1 MGLLLFKKRKDS
13 VFDINLSYPNL
24 PKYYR
29 LLEVIGEGAFS
40 TVYKAKNLI
49 NGNNYAIK
57 IINKYNLNEKQL
69 NNISNEINI
78 MRTLKHQNVLK
89 LIEYFNFN
97 DYCYLVLEYCN
108 GGEIFN
114 KIIEYTYFS
123 EDLSRHV
130 FIQLLKAV
138 NHLHQN
144 NIVHRDIKPENLFF
158 NRVKFMS
165 RPLSEFKA
173 SLRSS
178 DDSSKIDEG
187 KFVKGVG
194 AGTIGMVK
202 LGDFGLAKKLLTISS
217 YNSSSNLKFMN
228 SMKTPCGTA
237 GYTAPEV
244 ISVTHDLDKENY
256 YSKAVDIW
264 SLGCLLY
271 TILCGFPPFYDDD
284 SNKLT
289 LKILN
294 GDYTFLSPWWDEISV
309 EAKDLISKML
319 VINPNNRIT
328 VDEIFNHPWIK
339 DSIFYNDYFNINSRF
354 ENTNQLPTVTPAAKV
369 EHIETVRRPV
379 EDERG
384 NEIDDE
390 ESLDSE
396 DPLSNQPSPYNQ
408 PASSQPIPIPIAN
421 NFSND
426 PLFSPR
432 ATAIKSVF
440 NNPAMSEFSSLNF
453 NKNVIFNM
461 EEEQKD
467 ILTNLNNLTI
477 KGSISGTHSS
487 SNSDEEDE
495 NYQTRQ
501 SSIISNEKDKFQL
514 NMNDLNLILRR
525 KSTKVSDY

>member
-13 VFDINLSYPNL
+13 VFDVNLSYPNL
-24 PKYYR
+24 PRYYK

-40 TVYKAKNLI
+40 TVYKARNLI
-49 NGNNYAIK
+49 NGNYYAIK
-57 IINKYNLNEKQL
+57 IINKYSLNEKQL
-69 NNISNEINI
+69 NNITNEINI

-130 FIQLLKAV
+130 FIQVLKAV

-158 NRVKFMS
+158 NRIKFIN

-187 KFVKGVG
+187 RFIKGIG

-202 LGDFGLAKKLLTISS
+202 LGDFGLAKKLLTAPS
-217 YNSSSNLKFMN
+217 YSNSNMKFMN

-244 ISVTHDLDKENY
+244 ISVTQDLDKVNY

-328 VDEIFNHPWIK
+328 VDEIFNHAWIK
-339 DSIFYNDYFNINSRF
+339 DSIFYNDYFNINSRY
-354 ENTNQLPTVTPAAKV
+354 ENTNNLQPHIPDDGVQ
-369 EHIETVRRPV
+369 HIEKVNVNNGTEK
-379 EDERG
+379 EDVAQG
-384 NEIDDE
+384 DE
-390 ESLDSE
+390 AESLDSE
-396 DPLSNQPSPYNQ
+396 DPLSNQPSPFNQ
-408 PASSQPIPIPIAN
+408 PAASQPIPIPIAN

-426 PLFSPR
+426 PLLSPR

-453 NKNVIFNM
+453 NKKVIFNI

-467 ILTNLNNLTI
+467 ILTNLNNLTV
-477 KGSISGTHSS
+477 KGSISATHSS
-487 SNSDEEDE
+487 SNSDEEDDS
-495 NYQTRQ
+495 YQTRQ

-525 KSTKVSDY
+525 KSTKVD